1 MHSVS
6 ATYDDAVNKYAWFT
20 FDGPRGR
27 EVTQRSHKR
36 TIKNGDVFGLV
47 ASKTGSRYTLIF
59 PDMPHID
66 FPVDKATANF
76 FIDRSKKM
84 RKTPDVVQRTG
95 RAKAAGVVTME
106 RQLARRQFDAP
117 RFAPRKTP
125 VESAHGVDFS
135 NYQWRIIE
143 QPNYKIKH
151 SKGIETF
158 IHNDVIGVRFLRD
171 SKGGII
177 VNQDGMYLKVP
188 TEEFD
193 RVVAESKVLAFPDW
207 PTGTLTAEEVKS
219 YRREL
224 RKRKQLTA
232 VEKAAAQ
239 RLADRADRISLKLEQ
254 KEIRKAERRARQAEE
269 QRMADMREKVRSG
282 EMPAPGPKVV
292 EDLHP
297 VFKADI
303 RRGVR
308 RILREERMLDD
319 EELDLNEV
327 LRNDTTIEDDAMSDV
342 LVSNPFGADT
352 LNIEDSIAKLFGRD
366 DDTDDSIDS
375 DDGAFDLSDIDE
387 PEDDEEPPAPKA
399 KVRKKG
405 TPPVAAAP
413 QATEEDNDNPDDE
426 EDDADNQED
435 ESDEDFEEEGDEEE
449 QADDTD
455 ADVSDDEDTE
465 SDEDADAE
473 ADSDEDV
480 DDSDADAA
488 DAVDETDPDG
498 EEDPDVAAAEE
509 EASKA
514 PKDYAKQNANPV
526 GSKASEAEEGDIVKF
541 KADAKLQREWV
552 ILRVSTHNSSD
563 NIVVYTVFDLTNS
576 PDEVRQVRVNRARK
590 QNLFDYCEHV
600 KDMTPKLFNRVFD
613 MAEEYPVNKEPIAS

>member
-6 ATYDDAVNKYAWFT
+6 ATYDDAVNKYAWYT

-36 TIKNGDVFGLV
+36 MIKNGDVFGLV

-66 FPVDKATANF
+66 FPVDKASANF
-76 FIDRSKKM
+76 LIDRSKKM
-84 RKTPDVVQRTG
+84 RKTPDNLVQRQG
-95 RAKAAGVVTME
+95 REKAAGVVTME
-106 RQLARRQFDAP
+106 RQLARRQFDTP
-117 RFAPRKTP
+117 RYAPRKTP

-143 QPNYKIKH
+143 QPYKIKH
-151 SKGIETF
+151 SKGTEQF
-158 IHNDVIGVRFLRD
+158 VQNDVVGVRFLRE
-171 SKGGII
+171 SKGGIVI
-177 VNQDGMYLKVP
+177 NQEGMYLKVP
-188 TEEFD
+188 TDEYD
-193 RVVAESKVLAFPDW
+193 RFVADSKVLAFPDW

-224 RKRKQLTA
+224 RRSKQASA
-232 VEKAAAQ
+232 VEKAAAA
-239 RLADRADRISLKLEQ
+239 RLARRADRIALQLEQ
-254 KEIRKAERRARQAEE
+254 RELRRADRKARQEE
-269 QRMADMREKVRSG
+269 ELRMADMRQKVRSG
-282 EMPAPGPKVV
+282 EMAAPGPKPV

-308 RILREERMLDD
+308 RILREERMLEDD
-319 EELDLNEV
+319 ELELNEV
-327 LRNDTTIEDDAMSDV
+327 LRDDESPEQEEMSNV
-342 LVSNPFGADT
+342 LVTNPFGADS
-352 LNIEDSIAKLFGRD
+352 LSIEETIGKLFGRD
-366 DDTDDSIDS
+366 EEQDDSVDN

-387 PEDDEEPPAPKA
+387 PEDDEEPPAPKS

-413 QATEEDNDNPDDE
+413 DATEEDDDNPDDQ
-426 EDDADNQED
+426 EDDEDNQDE
-435 ESDEDFEEEGDEEE
+435 ESDEDFEEDGDED
-449 QADDTD
+449 ADDAD
-455 ADVSDDEDTE
+455 ADDSDESDTE
-465 SDEDADAE
+465 SDEEQDEE
-473 ADSDEDV
+473 ADSDDEA
-480 DDSDADAA
+480 DDSDSDAS
-488 DAVDETDPDG
+488 DAVDESDSSD
-498 EEDPDVAAAEE
+498 EEDPDVAAADD
-509 EASKA
+509 EASRT
-514 PKDYAKQNANPV
+514 PQDYAKQNANPV

-541 KADAKLQREWV
+541 KADAKLNRDWV
-552 ILRVSTHNSSD
+552 ILRVSTHSTSD
-563 NIVVYTVFDLTNS
+563 NIVVYTVFDITNS
-576 PDEVRQVRVNRARK
+576 PDEVRQVRINRARK